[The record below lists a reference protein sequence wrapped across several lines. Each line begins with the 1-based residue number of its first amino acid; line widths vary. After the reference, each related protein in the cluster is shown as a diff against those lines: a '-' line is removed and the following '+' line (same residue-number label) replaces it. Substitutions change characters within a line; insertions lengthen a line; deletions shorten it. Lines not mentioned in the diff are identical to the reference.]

1 MLSNPCP
8 KEEPLRSTPGIVPAY
23 LCARLPKRGQVL
35 ICRQGVSQK
44 DRDSSLLRLRIQGKV
59 SHLRT
64 WRRSLD
70 PFILRKK
77 EAWGSASPCAAGL
90 LKIME
95 ERYGQ
100 PAKRAKAPA
109 LWLRFPLI
117 AVYEQKNNSRY

>member
-8 KEEPLRSTPGIVPAY
+8 KEEPLLSAPGVVATY
-23 LCARLPKRGQVL
+23 FCVL

-44 DRDSSLLRLRIQGKV
+44 DRDSLLLRLRIQGKV